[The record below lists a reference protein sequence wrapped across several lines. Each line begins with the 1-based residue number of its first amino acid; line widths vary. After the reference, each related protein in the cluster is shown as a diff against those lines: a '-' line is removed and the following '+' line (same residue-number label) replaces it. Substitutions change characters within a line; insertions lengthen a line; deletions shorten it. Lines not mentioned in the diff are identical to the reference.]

1 MYLND
6 RISFISPC
14 KTLKQY
20 LKVRNHIDRVIVV
33 VLVSSAVDRGFESL
47 SSQTK
52 DYEIGIC
59 LFSYLNDRISFISP
73 CRTLQQYLMVK
84 TGVFLTTR
92 IGCKHLCCAYSHS
105 KAFLKIHFI
114 QCFSFTF
121 LFCTDV
127 VLYTFCLW

>member
-1 MYLND
+1 VYLND

-59 LFSYLNDRISFISP
+59 LFSVKHTALRSISKD
-73 CRTLQQYLMVK
+73 M
-84 TGVFLTTR
+84 
-92 IGCKHLCCAYSHS
+92 CCFSSKQAAIRSKS
-105 KAFLKIHFI
+105 KAWLACNHNNM
-114 QCFSFTF
+114 SE
-121 LFCTDV
+121 
-127 VLYTFCLW
+127 